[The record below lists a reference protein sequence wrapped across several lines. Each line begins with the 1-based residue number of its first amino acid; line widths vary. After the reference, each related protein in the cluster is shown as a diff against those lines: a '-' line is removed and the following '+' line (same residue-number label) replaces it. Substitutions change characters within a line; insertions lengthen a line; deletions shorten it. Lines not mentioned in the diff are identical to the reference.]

1 MPSEPK
7 AAELGEAH
15 DALSVRER
23 ILATAARLF
32 AEKGLDVGL
41 RRITAEAGASLAAV
55 NYHFRS
61 KEGLLEELFEQ
72 FSRPMAEERLRRL
85 ALCRAAPDR
94 PPMLE
99 QLLEAFL
106 RPGFTLGIEPRLG
119 GAAFVKL
126 RARLAVE
133 TEDLARRIFAH
144 AFDDSSRQFLDAIAA
159 TLPHIPR
166 TDIEWRFHFLL
177 GAQFYTMANSGRIQ
191 TLTGGSCDPGQV
203 ELALHHLIPFIAAGF
218 RSAPVAHPCVVPLPP
233 RKD

>member
-1 MPSEPK
+1 MPSNLKP
-7 AAELGEAH
+7 AEFPEAS
-15 DALSVRER
+15 DALPARER
-23 ILATAARLF
+23 ILAMAAKLF
-32 AEKGLDVGL
+32 AERGLDVGL
-41 RRITAEAGASLAAV
+41 RTITAEAHVSLAAV
-55 NYHFRS
+55 NYYFRS

-72 FSRPMAEERLRRL
+72 FSRPMAQERLRRL
-85 ALCRAAPDR
+85 ALCEPIPGR

-133 TEDLARRIFAH
+133 TEDLARRIFAR

-159 TLPHIPR
+159 ILPDIPR

-177 GAQFYTMANSGRIQ
+177 GSQFYTMANSGRIQ
-191 TLTGGSCDPGQV
+191 TLTNGSCDPGNV
-203 ELALHHLIPFIAAGF
+203 ELALQHLIPFVAAGF
-218 RSAPVAHPCVVPLPP
+218 RSAPVAPRSVVPLAT